1 MNDFTYGLHQN
12 LQHALDLQRT
22 AYLAHPVPS
31 LAERKAD
38 LRTLQRFVREHK
50 DALCDAISADYGH
63 RSRHESLLA
72 EIVPA
77 VDGIDHVIGQ
87 LRRWMRPQRR
97 SVDLRSFLGASNRVI
112 PQPLGVVGVIVP
124 WNFPINLS
132 MVPLTYI
139 FAAGNRAMV
148 KMSENSRH
156 LSRLLIE
163 RMPAYFPPEKLQ
175 FFEETG
181 GVGVAFSKLPFD
193 HLLFTGSG
201 TTGRAVMAAAAE
213 NLCPVTLELGG
224 KCPAIVCDD
233 FPLQAAERILFV
245 KYLNAGQI
253 CTSVDHL
260 WLPAAQVAP
269 SCRRRRPSCPRVT
282 PAWPRPTTPP
292 SSTSAPSIAC
302 CEALE
307 DARARGATVVQ
318 LVPGPAFDAATR
330 KIAPCIVLDA
340 PPDSILWQRE
350 IFGPILPIRGYTRLE
365 DVVDA
370 VNAGPRPLAIYPF
383 SHDGQTVQ
391 MLLDRVMS
399 GGVSVNDALFHVGQH
414 DLPFG
419 GVGASGMGHY
429 HGREGFDT
437 FSKLRPVFYQ
447 ARFLDDEVHDAALRQ
462 AGRPAAGLSGAL
474 TPRFPGTRPQETRAC
489 SSCPALTPPSST
501 WKPPKCRCMWG
512 HCMCSRCPPA
522 TGAIT
527 CATCAA
533 T

>member
-1 MNDFTYGLHQN
+1 MNDFTDGLQHN
-12 LQHALDLQRT
+12 LQHALDLQRQ
-22 AYLAHPVPS
+22 AYLAHPVPT

-50 DALCDAISADYGH
+50 EALCDAISADYGH

-77 VDGIDHVIGQ
+77 VDGIDHVIRH
-87 LRRWMRPQRR
+87 LRSWMRPQRR
-97 SVDLRSFLGASNRVI
+97 GVDLRSFLGARNRVI

-124 WNFPINLS
+124 WNFPVNLS

-156 LSRLLIE
+156 LGRLLIE

-181 GVGVAFSKLPFD
+181 GVGIAFSKLPFD

-201 TTGRAVMAAAAE
+201 ATGRAVMAAAAE

-224 KCPAIVCDD
+224 KCPAILCDD
-233 FPLQAAERILFV
+233 FPLQVAAERILFV

-260 WLPAAQVAP
+260 WLPAAKVGAFVQAAQAIL
-269 SCRRRRPSCPRVT
+269 
-282 PAWPRPTTPP
+282 PARY
-292 SSTSAPSIAC
+292 ASIASTDYTSIIDQRSFERLL
-302 CEALE
+302 EALD

-330 KIAPCIVLDA
+330 KIAPAIVLDA

-350 IFGPILPIRGYTRLE
+350 IFGPILPIRGYSRLE
-365 DVVDA
+365 EVVDA

-383 SHDGQTVQ
+383 SHDGATVQ

-447 ARFLDDEVHDAALRQ
+447 ARF
-462 AGRPAAGLSGAL
+462 
-474 TPRFPGTRPQETRAC
+474 
-489 SSCPALTPPSST
+489 SSMKFMMPPYG
-501 WKPPKCRCMWG
+501 KLADRLLAFLA
-512 HCMCSRCPPA
+512 R
-522 TGAIT
+522 
-527 CATCAA
+527 
-533 T
+533 